1 MSHVTIGVGSYMP
14 EIGYLLYLNWMR
26 SDWWDYLDIF
36 QPTGP
41 LYSGSFFLE
50 PHINYSSRA
59 THLLLGKIIQLSI
72 ICWARTYFIRQYDR
86 GWVFIASKMWSTCL
100 RTLILECIN
109 TNMAELILK
118 MNTQVA
124 SCLPVSFFSS
134 ILLFLLSFKNFI

>member
-1 MSHVTIGVGSYMP
+1 MIDETH
-14 EIGYLLYLNWMR
+14 
-26 SDWWDYLDIF
+26 LDIF

-50 PHINYSSRA
+50 PRIDYSSRA

-86 GWVFIASKMWSTCL
+86 GWVFIASKMWSMCL
-100 RTLILECIN
+100 RTLIVEYIN

-118 MNTQVA
+118 MNSQVA
-124 SCLPVSFFSS
+124 SCLPVSF
-134 ILLFLLSFKNFI
+134 LHLSFFSFFHLKTLFNQHSHALMIYHNLVNEAYIY